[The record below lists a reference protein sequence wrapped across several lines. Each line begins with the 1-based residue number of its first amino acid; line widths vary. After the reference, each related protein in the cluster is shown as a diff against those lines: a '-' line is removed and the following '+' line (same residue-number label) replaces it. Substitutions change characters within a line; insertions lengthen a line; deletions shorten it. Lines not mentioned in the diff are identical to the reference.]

1 MKAMTAP
8 ERHADRDPAARG
20 QRERRQAALPQVA
33 AVPIAAASATL

>member
-8 ERHADRDPAARG
+8 SAAPI
-20 QRERRQAALPQVA
+20 AAPPTAVSANVPTALPQLA